1 MLIDPAFSFVDLSIN
16 RRFKPTCAFLYAVM
30 PKADSSSELSS
41 SPPREKAKAAPKV
54 AKVKAAAKVA
64 PDKAAPKAAAATKVA
79 RIAPDKAAPK
89 AAAAKAGQKDKKVAS
104 GEARLA

>member
-64 PDKAAPKAAAATKVA
+64 PDKAAPKE
-79 RIAPDKAAPK
+79 KAAPK